1 MQVGVIRDLIGGGKA
16 AGNIIMIALPN
27 LVFAC
32 AFPMMPELPYEC
44 RCVERVFT
52 PLWPPPRGWY
62 PMKQTAMPTGESEME
77 ALMSMAERI
86 ELFQSIE

>member
-1 MQVGVIRDLIGGGKA
+1 MQVGVIQDLIGGGKA
-16 AGNIIMIALPN
+16 AGNIIMIALPE

-32 AFPMMPELPYEC
+32 AFPMVPELPYEC
-44 RCVERVFT
+44 RCVEGVYT
-52 PLWPPPRGWY
+52 PLWPSPRGWY
-62 PMKQTAMPTGESEME
+62 PMKQTSMPTGESEME